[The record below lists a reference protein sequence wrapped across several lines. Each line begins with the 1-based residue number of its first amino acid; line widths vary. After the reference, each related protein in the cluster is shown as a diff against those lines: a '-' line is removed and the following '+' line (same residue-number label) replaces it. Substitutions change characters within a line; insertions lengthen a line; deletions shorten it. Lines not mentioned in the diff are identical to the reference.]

1 MEVPLLVWMAK
12 RMQVATGLLLALLL
26 VGYAVS
32 RLADQGAWVR
42 VSDWVG
48 ASLASEATP
57 TEGPPVPSAVE
68 VAAVLQAR
76 LTGLEGV
83 VRQLK
88 GEVAERESQM
98 VSLRSQVSE
107 AEGQRLAL
115 AQQLTATVRQL
126 AREESAREAERTR
139 SAQTVQRL
147 AAERDALGAQVRQM
161 EAEIARLEAAPSAAT
176 ADPQHGGDRPQEGR
190 P

>member
-12 RMQVATGLLLALLL
+12 RVQVATGLLLALLL
-26 VGYAVS
+26 VGYAVA

-48 ASLASEATP
+48 GALASEATP
-57 TEGPPVPSAVE
+57 ADGPPVPSVGE

-83 VRQLK
+83 VQQLT
-88 GEVAERESQM
+88 GEVAEREAQV

-107 AEGQRLAL
+107 SEGQRLAL
-115 AQQLTATVRQL
+115 AQQLTATARQL
-126 AREESAREAERTR
+126 ARAESAREAERTS
-139 SAQTVQRL
+139 SAQMVQRL
-147 AAERDALGAQVRQM
+147 AAERDALGAQVAQLK
-161 EAEIARLEAAPSAAT
+161 AEIAQLKATRSAAT
-176 ADPQHGGDRPQEGR
+176 PDSQHGGDRPQEGR